1 MRGHTE
7 RLTTWKVLVIK
18 SAMAILL
25 WTGVSRAYC
34 SSDPRV
40 ETVVLDSNGVTQIPL
55 CAGYVTT
62 MLFPRPVSGIVGYG
76 LTNDPAAEEG
86 WIQYAHPG
94 DSGLVTLRV
103 LRPELRVAY
112 MTVLVGDDL
121 YNFALAN
128 NPGQAALSV
137 KFTDGERQVEQ
148 PPTGQAP
155 VNAANAQTTP
165 APQREPDKEDVA
177 NARPVYHPEKL
188 QTLLELA
195 KEEPLLQASSPE
207 LYQEYE
213 ERKVSN
219 VSDYGDVVATV
230 EEVHRFPVDDA
241 IVLFGHIENKGAKT
255 VSFDPA
261 AITIGIGDRQYPSA
275 FVDCASAVNPGQ
287 TIRFGVIGQGD
298 VDGGRAHL
306 AIRNTFR
313 VLLPKYSAPASS
325 PAPAQHPKGLSEST
339 PVHRRGEG
347 QKEAKLPHHATASP
361 PKTMHPPYAP
371 APHTHPSPPP
381 PPPPPFPHTI
391 LTMTNTP

>member
-1 MRGHTE
+1 MDSHTQILKIWNA
-7 RLTTWKVLVIK
+7 RARILAT
-18 SAMAILL
+18 AIVSFA
-25 WTGVSRAYC
+25 GVSLAYC
-34 SSDPRV
+34 GNDPRV
-40 ETVVLDSNGVTQIPL
+40 ETVVLDSKGVTQIPL

-62 MLFPRPVSGIVGYG
+62 VLFPRPVSGIVGYG

-103 LRPELRVAY
+103 LKPELRVAY

-137 KFTDGERQVEQ
+137 KLTDGERQVE
-148 PPTGQAP
+148 PPIGSTP

-165 APQREPDKEDVA
+165 APQRAADKEDIVD
-177 NARPVYHPEKL
+177 ARPVYHPEKL
-188 QTLLELA
+188 RTLLELA
-195 KEEPLLQASSPE
+195 KEAPLLQGGSPE
-207 LYQEYE
+207 LYQGYE

-230 EEVHRFPVDDA
+230 EEVHRFPADDA

-313 VLLPKYSAPASS
+313 VLLPKHSAPASS
-325 PAPAQHPKGLSEST
+325 PAPAQPPKRLSEST
-339 PVHRRGEG
+339 PVHRRI
-347 QKEAKLPHHATASP
+347 KVSNDATARVKAS
-361 PKTMHPPYAP
+361 
-371 APHTHPSPPP
+371 PSPKKADHPWTWP
-381 PPPPPFPHTI
+381 WQHAQASPSPKP
-391 LTMTNTP
+391 

>member
-1 MRGHTE
+1 MWK
-7 RLTTWKVLVIK
+7 TWVRIP
-18 SAMAILL
+18 AITVALL
-25 WTGVSRAYC
+25 AGVSLAHC
-34 SSDPRV
+34 GNDPRV
-40 ETVVLDSNGVTQIPL
+40 ETVVLDSKGVTQIPV

-62 MLFPRPVSGIVGYG
+62 VLFPRPVSGIVGYG
-76 LTNDPAAEEG
+76 LTSDPAAEEG

-103 LRPELRVAY
+103 LKPELRVAY

-121 YNFALAN
+121 YNFAIAN
-128 NPGQAALSV
+128 NPSQAALSV
-137 KFTDGERQVEQ
+137 KLTDGERQVEQ
-148 PPTGQAP
+148 PPTGSIP
-155 VNAANAQTTP
+155 VNAAGAQTTP
-165 APQREPDKEDVA
+165 APQRAPDKEDIA

-188 QTLLELA
+188 RTLLELA
-195 KEEPLLQASSPE
+195 KEAPILQGSSPE
-207 LYQEYE
+207 LFQGYE

-230 EEVHRFPVDDA
+230 EEVHRFPADDA

-275 FVDCASAVNPGQ
+275 LVDCASAANPGQ

-325 PAPAQHPKGLSEST
+325 PPPAQIPKRLSEST
-339 PVHRRGEG
+339 PVHRRV
-347 QKEAKLPHHATASP
+347 KVSNEAKASVKASP
-361 PKTMHPPYAP
+361 SPRRADHPWTWPWQHAQ
-371 APHTHPSPPP
+371 ASPSPSPKP
-381 PPPPPFPHTI
+381 
-391 LTMTNTP
+391 

>member
-1 MRGHTE
+1 
-7 RLTTWKVLVIK
+7 
-18 SAMAILL
+18 
-25 WTGVSRAYC
+25 
-34 SSDPRV
+34 
-40 ETVVLDSNGVTQIPL
+40 
-55 CAGYVTT
+55 
-62 MLFPRPVSGIVGYG
+62 
-76 LTNDPAAEEG
+76 
-86 WIQYAHPG
+86 
-94 DSGLVTLRV
+94 
-103 LRPELRVAY
+103 

-155 VNAANAQTTP
+155 LNAANAQTTP

-188 QTLLELA
+188 RTLLELA
-195 KEEPLLQASSPE
+195 KEAPILQGSSPE
-207 LYQEYE
+207 LFQGYE

-313 VLLPKYSAPASS
+313 VLLPNYSTPASS
-325 PAPAQHPKGLSEST
+325 PAPAQLSKRLSESK
-339 PVHRRGEG
+339 PVHRRVKVSNDAKASVKASPSP
-347 QKEAKLPHHATASP
+347 QKADHPWTWPWHHAQASP
-361 PKTMHPPYAP
+361 S
-371 APHTHPSPPP
+371 PSPKR
-381 PPPPPFPHTI
+381 
-391 LTMTNTP
+391 

>member
-1 MRGHTE
+1 
-7 RLTTWKVLVIK
+7 
-18 SAMAILL
+18 
-25 WTGVSRAYC
+25 
-34 SSDPRV
+34 
-40 ETVVLDSNGVTQIPL
+40 
-55 CAGYVTT
+55 
-62 MLFPRPVSGIVGYG
+62 VSGIVGYG

-103 LRPELRVAY
+103 LKPELRVAY

-121 YNFALAN
+121 YNFALTN
-128 NPGQAALSV
+128 NPSQAALSV
-137 KFTDGERQVEQ
+137 KLTDGERQVEQ
-148 PPTGQAP
+148 PPIGQ
-155 VNAANAQTTP
+155 AANAQTTP
-165 APQREPDKEDVA
+165 APPREPDKEDVA

-188 QTLLELA
+188 RTLLELA
-195 KEEPLLQASSPE
+195 KEAPILQGSSPE
-207 LYQEYE
+207 LFQGYE

-261 AITIGIGDRQYPSA
+261 AITIGIGDRQYPNA

-287 TIRFGVIGQGD
+287 TISFGVIGQGD

-313 VLLPKYSAPASS
+313 VLLPKYSAPANS
-325 PAPAQHPKGLSEST
+325 PAPAQPPKRLSEST
-339 PVHRRGEG
+339 PAHRRV
-347 QKEAKLPHHATASP
+347 KISNDAKASVKASP
-361 PKTMHPPYAP
+361 SPRKADHPWTWPWRHAQGS
-371 APHTHPSPPP
+371 PSPSPKP
-381 PPPPPFPHTI
+381 
-391 LTMTNTP
+391 